1 MCIGGGAVAAL
12 LAVQM
17 ASNAVEEREDEES
30 GGYGGHIRRRTWCSG
45 TAMPY
50 RCETA
55 SIDGGFIDT
64 KEDLYF

>member
-1 MCIGGGAVAAL
+1 MCIGGGVAAAL
-12 LAVQM
+12 LAVQI
-17 ASNAVEEREDEES
+17 ASKSVNEREYDES
-30 GGYGGHIRRRTWCSG
+30 NGYGGHMRRRTWGSE

-50 RCETA
+50 MCESA